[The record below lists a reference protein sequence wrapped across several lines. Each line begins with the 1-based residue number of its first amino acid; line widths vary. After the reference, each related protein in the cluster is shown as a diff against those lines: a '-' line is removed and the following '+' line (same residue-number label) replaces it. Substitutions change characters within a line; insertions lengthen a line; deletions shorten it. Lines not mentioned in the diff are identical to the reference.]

1 MLLCG
6 IPDRQ
11 HPPLLTGS
19 QVRFVFGK
27 HALYTDMCDLD
38 SELLL
43 LSCRQREG
51 SQEITDAR
59 HPSRS
64 RHALKRKRVR
74 VWGRRT
80 LLKVPCGMA
89 SDGSASTRSP
99 KLPHEAPLGNAIR
112 SYIKRLNHDQR
123 SRLTRHMLYL
133 EGSLKVSSSC
143 SGSGL
148 LRIVAEYVMDEAGGE
163 VDFVWSCESEPW
175 KRRWI
180 CDMAVSHFSV
190 VRRLF
195 SRSDINYVNR
205 RAHFCPCVSGTLSSL
220 SGAVLCDQFFLLNE
234 MSFLLQRKTRHRDIV
249 EVVCGDHLKKST
261 PCNFVNICNMGT
273 TTSECSAHALPGKTT
288 ATCTVRRARHI
299 FDITCLCTVCRIV
312 RSD

>member
-1 MLLCG
+1 MLFCG
-6 IPDRQ
+6 ISDRQ

-19 QVRFVFGK
+19 RVRLIFGE

-43 LSCRQREG
+43 LSCRRREG
-51 SQEITDAR
+51 SQEDNRCKASFEIET
-59 HPSRS
+59 
-64 RHALKRKRVR
+64 
-74 VWGRRT
+74 RT
-80 LLKVPCGMA
+80 QAKTSHTLEATNSSQTAYGMA
-89 SDGSASTRSP
+89 LDGRASTRSP
-99 KLPHEAPLGNAIR
+99 KLPHKAPLGNAIR

-180 CDMAVSHFSV
+180 RDMAVSHFSV

-220 SGAVLCDQFFLLNE
+220 SDAVVCDQSSLLNE
-234 MSFLLQRKTRHRDIV
+234 MSFLL
-249 EVVCGDHLKKST
+249 
-261 PCNFVNICNMGT
+261 
-273 TTSECSAHALPGKTT
+273 
-288 ATCTVRRARHI
+288 
-299 FDITCLCTVCRIV
+299 
-312 RSD
+312 